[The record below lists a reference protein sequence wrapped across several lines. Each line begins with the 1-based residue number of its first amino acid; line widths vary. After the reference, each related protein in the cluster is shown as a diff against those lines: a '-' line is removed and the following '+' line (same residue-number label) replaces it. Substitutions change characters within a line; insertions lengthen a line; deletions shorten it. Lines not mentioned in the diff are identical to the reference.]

1 MIRDLIVLLSIAG
14 IALGRIPYLRMN
26 RASIAFVGA
35 VAVVAFGGLPLEK
48 AAHALDLETLVLL
61 FSMMVISVNLQLSGF
76 FRIAE
81 DRITRFAR
89 TPRQLLALIL
99 LSSGIFS
106 AFFLNDTVVLMFTP
120 LVTIIV
126 LELQRNPIPYL
137 IGLGVS
143 ANIGSAMTIIG
154 NPQNMMIGVS
164 SRIDFFK
171 FLGVLSVPSLLGL
184 AVAYGVIVLFFRE
197 EFAPYRFPPIP
208 PHRRFVYPPLLWKSL
223 TSLGIFLLGI
233 LLKVPLPFAG
243 LLAAS
248 FLLVTRRIH
257 PEKIF
262 NDVDWSLLVLFAGLF
277 VLIEAL
283 DQDRLFHRFIEYLT
297 SFAESNTFVFSAV
310 AAVLSNLVS
319 NVPAVMLLKPG
330 ISLLAHPEKAWIT
343 LAMASTYAGN
353 FTLLGSIANLIV
365 AESAKKHGVHLGFFQ
380 FLKVGV
386 PLTILTILMGAAWI
400 EILYHLTFRIF

>member
-1 MIRDLIVLLSIAG
+1 MIRDLIVLASIIG

-35 VAVVAFGGLPLEK
+35 VAVVAVGRLPLE
-48 AAHALDLETLVLL
+48 AAAKALDLETLVLL
-61 FSMMVISVNLQLSGF
+61 FSMMVLSVNLQLSGF

-81 DRITRFAR
+81 ERIARFAR
-89 TPRQLLALIL
+89 TPRQLLILIL
-99 LSSGIFS
+99 LSSGVFS

-126 LELQRNPIPYL
+126 LELKRDPIPYL

-154 NPQNMMIGVS
+154 NPQNMMIGVT

-171 FLGVLSVPSLLGL
+171 FLGVLSVPSFLSLMM
-184 AVAYGVIVLFFRE
+184 AYGVIVFFFRK
-197 EFAPYRFPPIP
+197 EFAPHQFQPVS
-208 PHRRFVYPPLLWKSL
+208 PHRRFVYPPLLLKSL
-223 TSLGIFLLGI
+223 ISLGLFLAGI

-243 LLAAS
+243 LIAAS

-283 DQDRLFHRFIEYLT
+283 DQDPLFHRLIEYLT

-310 AAVLSNLVS
+310 AAFLSNLVS

-330 ISLLAHPEKAWIT
+330 ITLLADPEKAWIS

-365 AESAKKHGVHLGFFQ
+365 AESARRHGVHLGFLQ

-386 PLTILTILMGAAWI
+386 PLTILTLLLGATWI
-400 EILYHLTFRIF
+400 ELLYP